1 VSVAQE
7 VEITL
12 ACECGERL
20 AAGFAGWQVEVG
32 GGSTLLRRLDPSA
45 YEVDQV
51 LAEIGELGL
60 ELDSLRRNERDTSP
74 ENA

>member
-12 ACECGERL
+12 GCECGERL
-20 AAGFAGWQVEVG
+20 AAGFAGWQVDVG
-32 GGSTLLRRLDPSA
+32 DGNTLLRRLDPSA
-45 YEVDQV
+45 HEVDQV

-60 ELDSLRRNERDTSP
+60 ELDSLRRTERDVSP
-74 ENA
+74 ETA